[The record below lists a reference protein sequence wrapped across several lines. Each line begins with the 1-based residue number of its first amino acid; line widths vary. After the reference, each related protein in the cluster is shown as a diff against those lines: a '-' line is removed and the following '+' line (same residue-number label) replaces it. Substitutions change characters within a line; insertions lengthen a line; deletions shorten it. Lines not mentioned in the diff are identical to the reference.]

1 MAPGLLVQQAMI
13 AGAVCRCIDSWQA
26 IDCRCRSIEM
36 VLRQME
42 RDAQKR
48 CFDKVAAAAEK
59 KAAKKKKKKAAKV
72 YLSQMEIDARN
83 AEVAAA
89 VEKKAAKKKK
99 KAAKRAANK
108 KADKKKKKK
117 KKAAKKPQNKNDKW

>member
-1 MAPGLLVQQAMI
+1 MI

-59 KAAKKKKKKAAKV
+59 KAAKKKKK
-72 YLSQMEIDARN
+72 
-83 AEVAAA
+83 
-89 VEKKAAKKKK
+89 
-99 KAAKRAANK
+99 AAKRAANK
-108 KADKKKKKK
+108 KADKKKKK

>member
-1 MAPGLLVQQAMI
+1 MI

-48 CFDKVAAAAEK
+48 CFDKVEAAAEK
-59 KAAKKKKKKAAKV
+59 VAAKKKKKKAAKV
-72 YLSQMEIDARN
+72 CLSQMEIDARN

-89 VEKKAAKKKK
+89 AEKKAAKKKK

-108 KADKKKKKK
+108 KADKKKKK
-117 KKAAKKPQNKNDKW
+117 AAKKPQNKNDKW